1 VAVRVGFGLGFAV
14 GFGFGVALGSGRLFG
29 AVSPRSELSSEESLD
44 QSSLDQSVA
53 SVSSVLSSDEVV
65 GVGPEGR

>member
-1 VAVRVGFGLGFAV
+1 MAVRVGFGLGFAV
-14 GFGFGVALGSGRLFG
+14 GFGFGVALGSERPLA

-65 GVGPEGR
+65 GVGLEGR